1 MASSP
6 ASGVAVRTILCA
18 AVLWLFTG
26 TVAPARAQITETD
39 DSAQASL
46 VAADSV
52 PKGLSPS
59 GAFLRS
65 SILPGW
71 GHVATGSVT
80 RGAFYFGW
88 ESLTAWMIYKSHRRL
103 GAARRQLGLWEDRVT
118 ARLMREGVAPEEI
131 GAQLERDPEIARFRG
146 LVDARVEQRE
156 DWAAL
161 GIFILLVSG
170 VDAFV
175 STHLADFPE
184 PLTVEGDPLNGRV
197 EVAVRV
203 PVGRW

>member
-1 MASSP
+1 
-6 ASGVAVRTILCA
+6 VAGRTILCA
-18 AVLWLFTG
+18 AVLWLFAG
-26 TVAPARAQITETD
+26 PVAPARAQITETE
-39 DSAQASL
+39 DSARAG
-46 VAADSV
+46 VAAADSV
-52 PKGLSPS
+52 PAGLSPS

-103 GAARRQLGLWEDRVT
+103 GAARRQLGLWEDRFT

-184 PLTVEGDPLNGRV
+184 PLTIEGDPLNGTV